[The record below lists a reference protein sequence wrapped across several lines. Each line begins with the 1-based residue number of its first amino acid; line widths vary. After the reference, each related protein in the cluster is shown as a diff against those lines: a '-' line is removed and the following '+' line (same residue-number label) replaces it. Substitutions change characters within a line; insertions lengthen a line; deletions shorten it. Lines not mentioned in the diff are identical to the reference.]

1 MPQLHPSAME
11 LMLPT
16 TDAASCAT
24 GAHHVRLNLGCG
36 INPPRDVRV
45 RVSGGV
51 GSRASWLKVWFAA
64 MQCLAAHG
72 DPSEQPST
80 FRPCRMYANPQID
93 PQWLAAGALAFTD
106 PRKLFEHSNKTT
118 RSWTRKALAL
128 ECGRLGESLRT
139 VHVSEHLLE

>member
-1 MPQLHPSAME
+1 MVARQRRLLSVGAIV
-11 LMLPT
+11 LLASTMLT
-16 TDAASCAT
+16 LLLAAPAP
-24 GAHHVRLNLGCG
+24 AILGCG

-72 DPSEQPST
+72 DPTEQPST

-93 PQWLAAGALAFTD
+93 PQRLPTGALAFTD
-106 PRKLFEHSNKTT
+106 PRQVV
-118 RSWTRKALAL
+118 
-128 ECGRLGESLRT
+128 RT
-139 VHVSEHLLE
+139 